1 LLIYLEITI
10 LASKTS
16 TSPSTIIRPEIIL
29 NNFSTLAQK
38 INHFSREIMTGRS
51 KEDEVSTVEVPNS
64 VDVDH
69 DQIERRV
76 LRKMDL
82 R

>member
-1 LLIYLEITI
+1 
-10 LASKTS
+10 
-16 TSPSTIIRPEIIL
+16 
-29 NNFSTLAQK
+29 
-38 INHFSREIMTGRS
+38 MTGS
-51 KEDEVSTVEVPNS
+51 LKEDEVSTVEAPNS

-76 LRKMDL
+76 LRKIDL